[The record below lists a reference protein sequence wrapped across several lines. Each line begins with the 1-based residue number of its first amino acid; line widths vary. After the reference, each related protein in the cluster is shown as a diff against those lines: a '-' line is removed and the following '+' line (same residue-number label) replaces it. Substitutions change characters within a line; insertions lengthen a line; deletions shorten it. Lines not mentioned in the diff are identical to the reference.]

1 MEDSGYLARAAFIMD
16 KIMHRMGLHGKSFIP
31 MLMGFGC
38 NVPAIMA
45 TRTIESRSSRLIT
58 ILITPFMSCSARLP
72 VFILLAGTFFPEHA
86 PLVMIGLY
94 LFGILVAALTAR
106 LLRIVKYKTDET
118 PFVME
123 LPPYRMPTLR
133 STLRHM
139 WEKCEQYIKKIGTVV
154 LTATVIIWFLSY
166 FPRPAESITAADNYS
181 QSYIGMIGKAVEP
194 IVEPLGLNW
203 RSSIALIASI
213 PAKEL
218 VVSTLGVLYNTDDE
232 NLSQSLISSGDFTK
246 SSAAAF
252 LVFILLFF
260 PCIATIATIAEETGS
275 KKFAIFAVC
284 YNTSVAW
291 IIAFLI
297 NKIGNFL

>member
-1 MEDSGYLARAAFIMD
+1 
-16 KIMHRMGLHGKSFIP
+16 
-31 MLMGFGC
+31 
-38 NVPAIMA
+38 
-45 TRTIESRSSRLIT
+45 
-58 ILITPFMSCSARLP
+58 
-72 VFILLAGTFFPEHA
+72 
-86 PLVMIGLY
+86 MIGLY
-94 LFGILVAALTAR
+94 LFGILIAALTAR
-106 LLRIVKYKTDET
+106 LLRIVKYHKDET

-123 LPPYRMPTLR
+123 LPPYRWPTLR
-133 STLRHM
+133 STMRHM

-166 FPRPAESITAADNYS
+166 FPRPAENVTSTANNAYAE
-181 QSYIGMIGKAVEP
+181 SYIGMVGKAMEP

-218 VVSTLGVLYNTDDE
+218 VVSTLGVLYNSNEE
-232 NLSQSLISSGDFTK
+232 NLSQSLITSGDFTK

-260 PCIATIATIAEETGS
+260 PCIATVTTIAEETGK
-275 KKFAIFAVC
+275 KKFALFAIL

-291 IIAFLI
+291 IIAFIINLI
-297 NKIGNFL
+297 GSNL